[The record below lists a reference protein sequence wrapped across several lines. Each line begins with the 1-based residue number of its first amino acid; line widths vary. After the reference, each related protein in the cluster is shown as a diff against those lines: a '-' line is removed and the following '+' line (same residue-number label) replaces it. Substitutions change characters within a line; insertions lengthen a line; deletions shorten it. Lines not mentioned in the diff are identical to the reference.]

1 MKSLLS
7 LSQHCICTIFYSLIQ
22 QHFDYCSVV
31 CGNCNKTPAAK
42 LQKLQNLS
50 ARISILTYSGHDT
63 SAGCLIEGLGWE
75 NLETQR
81 QIQKSIMVY
90 KSTNGL
96 ASKYLCSKF
105 AEPSCASGYS
115 LRDTTGK
122 LAVSFPR
129 TNYIKNRLAILVQ

>member
-1 MKSLLS
+1 M
-7 LSQHCICTIFYSLIQ
+7 
-22 QHFDYCSVV
+22 
-31 CGNCNKTPAAK
+31 CGNCNKTLAAK
-42 LQKLQNLS
+42 LQKWQNRS
-50 ARISILTYSGHDT
+50 ARILTFSGHDT
-63 SAGCLIEGLGWE
+63 SADCLIEGPGWE

-122 LAVSFPR
+122 LAVSFPP
-129 TNYIKNRLAILVQ
+129 TNYIKNSFSYTGAVTWNMQSSSRVKAS